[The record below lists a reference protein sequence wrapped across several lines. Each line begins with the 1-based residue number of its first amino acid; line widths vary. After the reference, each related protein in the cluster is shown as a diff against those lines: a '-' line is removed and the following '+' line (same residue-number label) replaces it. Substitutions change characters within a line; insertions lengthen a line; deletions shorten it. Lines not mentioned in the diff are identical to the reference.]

1 VNVRILIV
9 DDSRAMRSIVRRH
22 VTQAGFES
30 AEIVEA
36 ENGLDALDQIKGTR
50 PDVVLSDWNMPVM
63 TGIELLEALRA
74 TGVDVPLGFVT
85 SENSADYKER
95 AFDAGA
101 AFMIT
106 KPFTADDF
114 TRCLAPFS

>member
-1 VNVRILIV
+1 MKILIV
-9 DDSRAMRSIVRRH
+9 DDSKAMRSIVRRH
-22 VTQAGFES
+22 VTQAGFEA

-36 ENGLDALDQIKGTR
+36 ENGQEALDTIRAGR
-50 PDVVLSDWNMPVM
+50 PDIVLSDWNMPVM

-74 TGVDVPLGFVT
+74 EGNDVPLGFVT
-85 SENSADYKER
+85 SESSSDFKDR

>member
-1 VNVRILIV
+1 MRILIV
-9 DDSRAMRSIVRRH
+9 DDSRAMRSIVRRQ
-22 VTQAGFES
+22 VTQAGFEN
-30 AEIVEA
+30 ADIVEA
-36 ENGLDALDQIKGTR
+36 ENGQEALDEIREMR

-63 TGIELLEALRA
+63 TGIELLESLRA
-74 TGVDVPLGFVT
+74 NGVDVPLGFVT
-85 SENSADYKER
+85 SENSADFKDR

>member
-1 VNVRILIV
+1 MKILIV
-9 DDSRAMRSIVRRH
+9 DDSKAMRAIVRRH

-30 AEIVEA
+30 ADIVEA
-36 ENGLDALDQIKGTR
+36 ENGQDAMTEIKAAP
-50 PDVVLSDWNMPVM
+50 PDIVLSDWNMPVM
-63 TGIELLEALRA
+63 TGIELLENLRKEGIA
-74 TGVDVPLGFVT
+74 VPLGFVT
-85 SENSADYKER
+85 SESSADFKER

>member
-1 VNVRILIV
+1 MKILIV
-9 DDSRAMRSIVRRH
+9 DDSQAMRSIVRRH
-22 VTQAGFES
+22 VSQAGFEG
-30 AEIVEA
+30 ADITEA
-36 ENGLDALDQIKGTR
+36 ENGQEALDTIRAGR
-50 PDVVLSDWNMPVM
+50 PDIVLSDWNMPVM

-74 TGVDVPLGFVT
+74 EGNDVPLGFVT
-85 SENSADYKER
+85 SESSADFKDR

-101 AFMIT
+101 AFMIA

>member
-1 VNVRILIV
+1 MKIRIV
-9 DDSRAMRSIVRRH
+9 DDSKAMRSIVRRH
-22 VTQAGFES
+22 VSQAGFEG
-30 AEIVEA
+30 ADITEA
-36 ENGLDALDQIKGTR
+36 ENGQEALDTIRAGR
-50 PDVVLSDWNMPVM
+50 PDIVLSDWNMPVM
-63 TGIELLEALRA
+63 TGIELLEALR
-74 TGVDVPLGFVT
+74 TEGNDVPLGFVT
-85 SENSADYKER
+85 SESSADFKDR

>member
-1 VNVRILIV
+1 VKILIV
-9 DDSRAMRSIVRRH
+9 DDSKAMRAIVRRH
-22 VTQAGFES
+22 VSQAGFDS
-30 AEIVEA
+30 AEVSEC
-36 ENGLDALDQIKGTR
+36 ENGQEALEAVRAAR
-50 PDVVLSDWNMPVM
+50 PDIVLSDWNMPVM
-63 TGIELLEALRA
+63 TGIELLESLRA
-74 TGVDVPLGFVT
+74 ESIDVPLGFVT
-85 SENSADYKER
+85 SESSDEFKER

>member
-1 VNVRILIV
+1 MKILIV
-9 DDSRAMRSIVRRH
+9 DDSRAMRTIVKRH
-22 VTQAGFES
+22 VAQAGFDA

-36 ENGLDALDQIKGTR
+36 ENGRDALDAIR
-50 PDVVLSDWNMPVM
+50 ASAPDVVLSDWNMPEM

-74 TGVDVPLGFVT
+74 EGVTVPLGFVT
-85 SENSADYKER
+85 SESSPDFKER

-106 KPFTADDF
+106 KPFGAEDF
-114 TRCLAPFS
+114 TRCLAPFM

>member
-1 VNVRILIV
+1 MKIRIV
-9 DDSRAMRSIVRRH
+9 DDSKAMRSIVRRH
-22 VTQAGFES
+22 VSQAGFEG
-30 AEIVEA
+30 ADITEA
-36 ENGLDALDQIKGTR
+36 ENGQEALDTIRAGR
-50 PDVVLSDWNMPVM
+50 PDIVLSDWNMPVM

-74 TGVDVPLGFVT
+74 EGNDVPLGFVT
-85 SENSADYKER
+85 SESSADFKDR

>member
-1 VNVRILIV
+1 MKILIV
-9 DDSRAMRSIVRRH
+9 DDSKAMRSIVRRH
-22 VTQAGFES
+22 VTQAGFLD

-36 ENGLDALDQIKGTR
+36 ENGQEALTEIR
-50 PDVVLSDWNMPVM
+50 AAEPDVVLSDWNMPVM

-74 TGVDVPLGFVT
+74 EGVGVPLGFVT
-85 SENSADYKER
+85 SESSPDFKER

-106 KPFTADDF
+106 KPFTAEDF
-114 TRCLAPFS
+114 TRCLTPFS

>member
-1 VNVRILIV
+1 VQPQMTAPDL
-9 DDSRAMRSIVRRH
+9 A
-22 VTQAGFES
+22 A
-30 AEIVEA
+30 IVESSA
-36 ENGLDALDQIKGTR
+36 PMMLGLDIGALVEG
-50 PDVVLSDWNMPVM
+50 
-63 TGIELLEALRA
+63 
-74 TGVDVPLGFVT
+74 
-85 SENSADYKER
+85 ADFKDR

>member
-1 VNVRILIV
+1 MRILVV
-9 DDSRAMRSIVRRH
+9 DDSKAMRAIVRRH
-22 VTQAGFES
+22 VAQAGFDS
-30 AEIVEA
+30 ADITEA
-36 ENGLDALDQIKGTR
+36 ENGRDALESIRACR

-74 TGVDVPLGFVT
+74 EGDDVPLGFVT
-85 SENSADYKER
+85 SESSADFKDR

>member
-1 VNVRILIV
+1 MKILIV
-9 DDSRAMRSIVRRH
+9 DDSKAMRAIVRRH
-22 VTQAGFES
+22 VTQAGFED

-36 ENGLDALDQIKGTR
+36 ENGSLALTEIRSSR
-50 PDVVLSDWNMPVM
+50 PDVVLSDWNMPEM

-74 TGVDVPLGFVT
+74 EGVDVPLGFVT
-85 SENSADYKER
+85 SEGSSDFKDR

>member
-1 VNVRILIV
+1 MKILIV
-9 DDSRAMRSIVRRH
+9 DDSKAMRAIVRRQ
-22 VTQAGFES
+22 VTQAGFAE

-36 ENGLDALDQIKGTR
+36 ENGEEALAEVRTAK
-50 PDVVLSDWNMPVM
+50 PDIVLSDWNMPVM

-74 TGVDVPLGFVT
+74 EGIDVPLGFVT
-85 SENSADYKER
+85 SESSADFKER

-101 AFMIT
+101 AFMIS

-114 TRCLAPFS
+114 ARCLAPFS